1 MTALVVFG
9 AFSALLV
16 GVLKFNKL
24 WIGALVGSLILVLRS
39 FLEDGE
45 LHLIQ
50 PLSNGLIIT
59 LELLTLIFGAYF
71 FYNTLKRQNHF
82 DSFVNQLERLPQRL
96 DIVLLFALFFG
107 SFLEGI
113 AGFGI
118 PAMLIAPMLLSM
130 GFKPLT
136 AIVIPLIA
144 NTVPV
149 LFGALGTPIVL
160 GLNAGTNSELL
171 LYVLIFNILPI
182 LLLPLI
188 LALTY
193 EKTEAEQLDW
203 KRTWKKLMM
212 TSFIYAVPFFSTG
225 LFSVELPSVAAG
237 LIGMIVFSL
246 LFLPQQQRPKLE
258 LWRSTFWPY
267 LLFIALLLVARFF
280 LRDLTFSTFA
290 SAKNVSLYQPGL
302 VFLVAALTYNW
313 IKKQRISTIFST
325 GKSTLTALQKTAISI
340 VSLVCFTQIVQPH
353 LMQAIIPLLGLVE
366 PNFLAPV
373 LGIIG
378 SFTTG
383 SATMSNLLFSSII
396 PESAIFLALLHSG
409 SALGNAISLQNIIM
423 VNAVV
428 SGQHSMVKVIKN
440 SGLWVLIYWSCIMV
454 ILLILR

>member
-1 MTALVVFG
+1 MTGVVVFG
-9 AFSALLV
+9 AFAALLI

-24 WIGALVGSLILVLRS
+24 WLGALVGALILVLHS

-45 LHLIQ
+45 LHLTR
-50 PLSNGLIIT
+50 PLSNGLVIT
-59 LELLTLIFGAYF
+59 GELLILIFGAYS

-82 DSFVNQLERLPQRL
+82 DGFVTQIEHLPQRL
-96 DIVLLFALFFG
+96 DILLLFALFFG

-160 GLNAGTNSELL
+160 GLDAGTNSELL
-171 LYVLIFNILPI
+171 LFVLVFNILPI
-182 LLLPLI
+182 LVLPFI

-193 EKTEAEQLDW
+193 EKTEAQNLDW
-203 KRTWKKLMM
+203 SRVWKKLIV
-212 TSFIYAVPFFSTG
+212 TGFIYAVPFITTG
-225 LFSVELPSVAAG
+225 IFSVEFPSVAAG

-246 LFLPQQQRPKLE
+246 LFLPQQQRPKLD

-267 LLFIALLLVARFF
+267 ILFIALLLVARFF
-280 LRDLTFSTFA
+280 LKDLTFSTFA
-290 SAKNVSLYQPGL
+290 YAKKVSMYQPGL
-302 VFLVAALTYNW
+302 VFLVAALTYNLT
-313 IKKQRISTIFST
+313 KKQSISTSFST
-325 GKSTLTALQKTAISI
+325 GKSTLSALQKTAISI

-366 PNFLAPV
+366 PNLLAPV
-373 LGIIG
+373 LGIVG

-383 SATMSNLLFSSII
+383 SATMSNLLFSSIF

-409 SALGNAISLQNIIM
+409 SAMGNAISLQNIIM

-428 SGQHSMVKVIKN
+428 SGQHSMIKVIKN
-440 SGLWVLIYWSCIMV
+440 TGLWVLIYLTCITG